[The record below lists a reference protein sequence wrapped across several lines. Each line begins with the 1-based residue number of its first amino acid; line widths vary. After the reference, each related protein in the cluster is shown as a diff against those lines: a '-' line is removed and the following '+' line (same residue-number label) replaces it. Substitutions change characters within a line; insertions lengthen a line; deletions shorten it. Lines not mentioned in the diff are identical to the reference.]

1 MCGANNFLNLIQ
13 RCHLIK
19 QILSEINFFWLQKKV
34 SCLKQGSKMNGFCL
48 KEGQGLKALAA
59 HPNPNFPSS
68 APPPPPPRR
77 NVYHTKKKHLLQLTT
92 LVSPIVIDK
101 IAAH

>member
-1 MCGANNFLNLIQ
+1 
-13 RCHLIK
+13 
-19 QILSEINFFWLQKKV
+19 
-34 SCLKQGSKMNGFCL
+34 MNGFCL
-48 KEGQGLKALAA
+48 KQGQGLKALAA
-59 HPNPNFPSS
+59 HSHPNFPSS
-68 APPPPPPRR
+68 APPR